1 MKPSTIARGVAAAL
15 VVCAAAG
22 ASSAASAAS
31 LTFPEIPAVKP
42 KTSTYT
48 CSSGK
53 TLKVSYWNTANG
65 QSFALVPVKG
75 RTLLFVNTFAGSG
88 AKYQAENYTW
98 WTKGLQANLYDAMA
112 GANAPPIL
120 AGCVTLR

>member
-1 MKPSTIARGVAAAL
+1 MKPSIIARGLAAAL
-15 VVCAAAG
+15 VAG
-22 ASSAASAAS
+22 AALGASAAASAAS
-31 LTFPEIPAVKP
+31 LAFPEIPAVKP

-48 CSSGK
+48 CSGGK

-75 RTLLFVNTFAGSG
+75 RTLLFVNTLAASG

-98 WTKGLQANLYDAMA
+98 WTKGPQANLYDEMA
-112 GANAPPIL
+112 GENAPPIL